1 MRNTPKSIF
10 KIVFFVGV
18 SSLTVSFLPSFQK
31 QFCLSDI
38 NSNAC
43 KHDSLY
49 YPKIDSGEYIIHH
62 QYYDLVYDEQHEQA
76 KWIFYK
82 LYPGYLNGPYKRKN
96 DFRVDPKVISNS
108 ANHNDYRGSGYDR
121 GHLMPAADMTW
132 SEVALS
138 ESFYYSNMSPQHP
151 SFNRGVWKRLESKVR
166 SWCAESD
173 SLFVTTGPV
182 FNTIFGVIGP
192 NKVAVPGAY
201 FKVIIRFKQNTKEG
215 IAFLLPNTSSK
226 NLLETFVYSIDS
238 LEKVVGIDFFHHQNE
253 EFQRNIESSMDIAMW
268 DW

>member
-18 SSLTVSFLPSFQK
+18 SSLTVSFLPSFQE

-82 LYPGYLNGPYKRKN
+82 LYPVYLNGPYKRKN

-201 FKVIIRFKQNTKEG
+201 FKVIIRFKQNKKEG

-253 EFQRNIESSMDIAMW
+253 EFQRNTESSMDIAMW

>member
-1 MRNTPKSIF
+1 MRNTRKSIF

-31 QFCLSDI
+31 QLFLSDI

-201 FKVIIRFKQNTKEG
+201 FKVIIRFKQNIKEG

-238 LEKVVGIDFFHHQNE
+238 LEQVVGIDFFHYQNE